1 MKIQKIF
8 ILLALSLI
16 VSIPVIANGKDK
28 KKESSTAIK
37 FENLIQLKATSV
49 KSQDRTGTCWDF
61 ATTSFLESELLRMGK
76 GDFDLS
82 EMYTVRHTYPRKAQT
97 FVRYHGMNNLN
108 QGGQAHDVLDTWRE
122 FGIVPEEVY
131 DGLELGYDT
140 HNHSEMVTAI
150 KAYTEVVIKKRSG
163 KITPVWEKALGG
175 ILDAYLGDDPK
186 SFEYKGK
193 QYTPK
198 SFAAELKIN
207 PDDYIE
213 FTSYSIYPMWEKVN
227 VEVPDNWSN
236 GLYYNVPLDD
246 FMEILYH
253 SIENGYS
260 VSWDGDVSDKYCS
273 TRAGAAIVP
282 VDEHNADDGTIS
294 DFLKQVHKQK
304 PINQEDRDQAFY
316 DYQTTD
322 DHLMHL
328 TGVAK
333 DQNGAKYFLTKNS
346 HGPVRGYDGYLYM
359 SDSFVRLRTIAY
371 MVHKDAVPAGIKAK
385 LGIK

>member
-1 MKIQKIF
+1 MKIQKILV
-8 ILLALSLI
+8 LLALTLVVSL
-16 VSIPVIANGKDK
+16 PVNAQEKDK
-28 KKESSTAIK
+28 KEKSSNAVEFK
-37 FENLIQLKATSV
+37 NLVTLKATSV

-61 ATTSFLESELLRMGK
+61 ATMSFLESELIRMGK
-76 GDFDLS
+76 GEFDLS
-82 EMYTVRHTYPRKAQT
+82 EMYIVRHTYPRKAQI
-97 FVRYHGMNNLN
+97 FVRYHGKNNLN
-108 QGGQAHDVLDTWRE
+108 QGGQAHDVLDTWKN
-122 FGIVPEEVY
+122 FGIVPDEVY
-131 DGLELGYDT
+131 TGFQLGYKT
-140 HNHSEMVTAI
+140 HNHSELVSAV
-150 KAYTEVVIKKRSG
+150 KAFTEVVIQRKSG
-163 KITPVWEKALGG
+163 SITPVWEKALGG

-193 QYTPK
+193 KYTPQ
-198 SFAAELKIN
+198 SFADELEIN
-207 PDDYIE
+207 PEDYIE

-236 GLYYNVPLDD
+236 GLYYNLPLDD
-246 FMEILYH
+246 FMDVLYH
-253 SIENGYS
+253 AINTGYS

-282 VDEHNADDGTIS
+282 TEEHNEKDGPIA

-304 PINQEDRDQAFY
+304 PINQKDRDQAFY

-328 TGVAK
+328 TGIAE

-346 HGPVRGYDGYLYM
+346 HGTKRGYDGYLYM
-359 SDSFVRLRTIAY
+359 SDSFVRLSTIAF
-371 MVHKDAVPAGIKAK
+371 MVHKDAVPTKIKSK

>member
-1 MKIQKIF
+1 MKIQRIF
-8 ILLALSLI
+8 ILLLLLLI
-16 VSIPVIANGKDK
+16 VNLPVSANGKDK
-28 KKESSTAIK
+28 EKESATAIK
-37 FENLIQLKATSV
+37 FENLIKLKATV
-49 KSQDRTGTCWDF
+49 PKSQDRTGTCWDF

-76 GDFDLS
+76 GDYDLS

-97 FVRYHGMNNLN
+97 YVRYHGMNNLN

-131 DGLELGYDT
+131 DGLELGYTT
-140 HNHSEMVTAI
+140 HNHSEMVAAI
-150 KAYTEVVIKKRSG
+150 KAFTEVVIKRRSG

-175 ILDAYLGDDPK
+175 ILDAYLGEIPET
-186 SFEYKGK
+186 FEYRGK

-198 SFAAELKIN
+198 SFAAELEIN

-213 FTSYSIYPMWEKVN
+213 FTSYSVYPMWEKVN

-246 FMEILYH
+246 FMDILYH

-282 VDEHNADDGTIS
+282 VNEHNEKDGSIS

-304 PINQEDRDQAFY
+304 PINQQMRDQAFY
-316 DYQTTD
+316 DYDTTD

-371 MVHKDAVPAGIKAK
+371 MVHKDAVPARIRAK

>member
-1 MKIQKIF
+1 MKIQKILVF
-8 ILLALSLI
+8 LALSLV
-16 VSIPVIANGKDK
+16 VSIPVNAQAKS
-28 KKESSTAIK
+28 KKENSSNAVK
-37 FENLIQLKATSV
+37 FENIVTLKATSV
-49 KSQDRTGTCWDF
+49 KSQDRTGTCWNF

-97 FVRYHGMNNLN
+97 YVRYHGKNNLD
-108 QGGQAHDVLDTWRE
+108 QGGQAHDVMDTWKE
-122 FGIVPEEVY
+122 FGIVPDEVY
-131 DGLELGYDT
+131 PGFQLGYNT
-140 HNHSEMVTAI
+140 HNHSEMVAAV
-150 KAYTEVVIKKRSG
+150 KAFAEVVIQRKTG
-163 KITPVWEKALGG
+163 TITPVWEKALGG

-186 SFEYKGK
+186 TFEYKGK
-193 QYTPK
+193 KYTPQ
-198 SFAAELKIN
+198 SFAAELEIN

-246 FMEILYH
+246 FMDILYH

-282 VDEHNADDGTIS
+282 VDEHKAADGEIM

-304 PINQEDRDQAFY
+304 PINQNDRDQAFY

-328 TGVAK
+328 TGIAK
-333 DQNGAKYFLTKNS
+333 DQNGTKYFLTKNS
-346 HGPVRGYDGYLYM
+346 HGPARGYDGYLYM

-371 MVHKDAVPAGIKAK
+371 MVHKDAVPAAIKAK